1 MKIDTHL
8 WHAELKGKR
17 LHPIVCRENLRQGAP
32 IAYCARLLKT
42 ITNMISMDTY
52 PGKVSFYMDIDMSR
66 YILQVFQISASIDYY
81 AFGKFEQ
88 VGYLLFTPLL
98 RSVISPV
105 LDEYESKWASVAMT
119 STSSIDLQNWKRFSL
134 PELLW
139 KWRNENS
146 YSRDSI

>member
-1 MKIDTHL
+1 
-8 WHAELKGKR
+8 
-17 LHPIVCRENLRQGAP
+17 
-32 IAYCARLLKT
+32 
-42 ITNMISMDTY
+42 MISMDTY

-105 LDEYESKWASVAMT
+105 LDEYESK
-119 STSSIDLQNWKRFSL
+119 
-134 PELLW
+134 
-139 KWRNENS
+139 
-146 YSRDSI
+146 